1 MYLTQKYGFFYLLGK
16 YALALEAC
24 NKAIK
29 LNPGYSKAYNNK
41 GIALYYLGKYNL
53 VLESYNKA
61 IELDPTVL
69 CKCSSSRD

>member
-1 MYLTQKYGFFYLLGK
+1 M
-16 YALALEAC
+16 
-24 NKAIK
+24 K